1 MADDKYYEYEDEG
14 SSHMRYKVI
23 VFLTNVLV
31 TLMCLSTFGL
41 TLWVRFDLDF
51 REWVREINW

>member
-1 MADDKYYEYEDEG
+1 MPDDKYYYEEEDN
-14 SSHMRYKVI
+14 SLVRYKFL

-31 TLMCLSTFGL
+31 TLMCLSNFGL

-51 REWVREINW
+51 KEWVREIDW